1 MNNSLHN
8 TFIKGKLNLK
18 SKPTR
23 AQIEIKRNIIS
34 KINKNNNIYDEFEE
48 IKRNI
53 FNKKID
59 NSKLTMLNEEKLIVD
74 DEKKKT
80 KAETVFLNKKM
91 NDLNSKI
98 EKEREGV
105 IEKFKNILN
114 KQGDHN

>member
-1 MNNSLHN
+1 MSNSLHN
-8 TFIKGKLNLK
+8 TFIKGRLNLK

-53 FNKKID
+53 INKKID
-59 NSKLTMLNEEKLIVD
+59 NSNPRMLNEEKLRVD
-74 DEKKKT
+74 DENKKT
-80 KAETVFLNKKM
+80 KAEIVFLNKKM
-91 NDLNSKI
+91 NSLSSKI

-105 IEKFKNILN
+105 IEKFQNILN

>member
-1 MNNSLHN
+1 MSNSLHN
-8 TFIKGKLNLK
+8 TFIKGRLNLK
-18 SKPTR
+18 SKSTR

-34 KINKNNNIYDEFEE
+34 KINKNNNIYNEFEE

-53 FNKKID
+53 INTKLDNDNPRLLNDKKLRV
-59 NSKLTMLNEEKLIVD
+59 N
-74 DEKKKT
+74 DEKKT
-80 KAETVFLNKKM
+80 NAEIVFLNKKI
-91 NDLNSKI
+91 NDLSSKI